1 MEEKHL
7 HEHEEECT
15 CGCHHEHREEHE
27 HEHCHDHHEEHDHD
41 CCCEHEEHEHHH
53 NHGCGCGHHHDHEE
67 HEHHHDHGCAC
78 GCGHDHHH
86 GEEEGNGKI
95 KIARIIIAGV
105 MLLVMVIFL
114 RDMKIPQL
122 VVSLVA
128 LLIAGYDVFL
138 EALEGI
144 KEKEL
149 LDECFLMT
157 IAAIGAFILGEYA
170 EGVGVI
176 LFFQIGE
183 TLEDFAVERSKK
195 SIKSLMDIRPD
206 IATIIENGV
215 ERGVNPE
222 DVKVGSIIIVKPG
235 EKIPLDGKIIEGTTS
250 LDTKALTGESMPRN
264 AEAGDEIFSG
274 MINLSGVIKIETT
287 KEFTES
293 TVAKIIELVEESE
306 ERKAKAEG
314 FISKFARYYTPI
326 VCALA
331 LIVALVI
338 PTVVGLITK
347 DFNYSV
353 WVYRALSFLVISCP
367 CALVISI
374 PLTFFA
380 GIGGA
385 SRVGILV
392 KGSNYIEVL
401 AKADTVVFD
410 KTGTLTEGSFNVTGV
425 HHTIREEKELINI
438 VASVES
444 FSNHPIASCVAK
456 ASNDIN
462 AELVTDYKEI
472 SGEGV
477 SAKYDGKLV
486 LIGNK
491 RLMSNNNVDIK
502 NCDNDLGTILHVAID
517 GVYEGHIVIE
527 DKIKD
532 NAESAMKALYAK
544 GVRKTVMLTG
554 DLASVAENVAKILH
568 IDKVFAELL
577 PQNKVE
583 KVDELLNN
591 KEGKGTLLFV
601 GDGINDAPTLARA
614 DCGIAMG
621 GLGAD
626 AAIEAADVVL
636 MDDNP
641 AKISNAIGIAKKTM
655 RIVYENITFAIGVKI
670 LCMVLA
676 GTGIASMWLAVFADV
691 GVMLICVLNAMRAL
705 FVKRV

>member
-1 MEEKHL
+1 MLKATNYKYYAINIKVGFIMEEKHL
-7 HEHEEECT
+7 HEHEEECG
-15 CGCHHEHREEHE
+15 CGCHHK
-27 HEHCHDHHEEHDHD
+27 HHEEH
-41 CCCEHEEHEHHH
+41 ENHH

-78 GCGHDHHH
+78 GCGHDHHN
-86 GEEEGNGKI
+86 GEEEGNEKI

-105 MLLVMVIFL
+105 MLLVTVIFL
-114 RDMKIPQL
+114 RDMKIPQF

-206 IATIIENGV
+206 TATIIENGI
-215 ERGVNPE
+215 ERVVNPE

-235 EKIPLDGKIIEGTTS
+235 EKIPLDGKIIEGVTS

-347 DFNYSV
+347 DFNYPV

-491 RLMSNNNVDIK
+491 RLMSNNNIDIK

-532 NAESAMKALYAK
+532 NAESAMKALYHK
-544 GVRKTVMLTG
+544 GVGKTVMLTG

-577 PQNKVE
+577 PQNKVG

>member
-1 MEEKHL
+1 MLKAPNYKYYAINIKVGFIMEEKHL
-7 HEHEEECT
+7 HEHEEECG
-15 CGCHHEHREEHE
+15 CGCHHK
-27 HEHCHDHHEEHDHD
+27 HHEEH
-41 CCCEHEEHEHHH
+41 ENHH

-86 GEEEGNGKI
+86 GEEEGNEKI

-105 MLLVMVIFL
+105 MLLVTVIFL

-206 IATIIENGV
+206 TATIIENGV
-215 ERGVNPE
+215 ERVVNPE

-338 PTVVGLITK
+338 PTVIGLITK
-347 DFNYSV
+347 DFNYPV

>member
-1 MEEKHL
+1 
-7 HEHEEECT
+7 
-15 CGCHHEHREEHE
+15 
-27 HEHCHDHHEEHDHD
+27 
-41 CCCEHEEHEHHH
+41 
-53 NHGCGCGHHHDHEE
+53 
-67 HEHHHDHGCAC
+67 
-78 GCGHDHHH
+78 
-86 GEEEGNGKI
+86 
-95 KIARIIIAGV
+95 
-105 MLLVMVIFL
+105 
-114 RDMKIPQL
+114 
-122 VVSLVA
+122 
-128 LLIAGYDVFL
+128 
-138 EALEGI
+138 
-144 KEKEL
+144 
-149 LDECFLMT
+149 
-157 IAAIGAFILGEYA
+157 
-170 EGVGVI
+170 
-176 LFFQIGE
+176 
-183 TLEDFAVERSKK
+183 
-195 SIKSLMDIRPD
+195 
-206 IATIIENGV
+206 
-215 ERGVNPE
+215 
-222 DVKVGSIIIVKPG
+222 
-235 EKIPLDGKIIEGTTS
+235 
-250 LDTKALTGESMPRN
+250 
-264 AEAGDEIFSG
+264 
-274 MINLSGVIKIETT
+274 
-287 KEFTES
+287 
-293 TVAKIIELVEESE
+293 
-306 ERKAKAEG
+306 
-314 FISKFARYYTPI
+314 
-326 VCALA
+326 
-331 LIVALVI
+331 
-338 PTVVGLITK
+338 
-347 DFNYSV
+347 
-353 WVYRALSFLVISCP
+353 
-367 CALVISI
+367 
-374 PLTFFA
+374 A

-491 RLMSNNNVDIK
+491 RLMSNNNIDIK

-532 NAESAMKALYAK
+532 NAESAMKALYHK
-544 GVRKTVMLTG
+544 GVGKTVMLTG

-577 PQNKVE
+577 PQNKVG

>member
-7 HEHEEECT
+7 HEHEEECG
-15 CGCHHEHREEHE
+15 CGCHHK
-27 HEHCHDHHEEHDHD
+27 HHEEH
-41 CCCEHEEHEHHH
+41 ENHH

-86 GEEEGNGKI
+86 GEEEGNEKI

-105 MLLVMVIFL
+105 MLLVTVIFL

-206 IATIIENGV
+206 TATIIENGV
-215 ERGVNPE
+215 ERVVNPE

-338 PTVVGLITK
+338 PTVIGLITK
-347 DFNYSV
+347 DFNYPV

>member
-1 MEEKHL
+1 MLKETNYKYYAINIKVGFIMEEKHL
-7 HEHEEECT
+7 HEHEEECG
-15 CGCHHEHREEHE
+15 CGCHHK
-27 HEHCHDHHEEHDHD
+27 HHEEH
-41 CCCEHEEHEHHH
+41 ENHH
-53 NHGCGCGHHHDHEE
+53 NHGCGCEHHHDHEE

-86 GEEEGNGKI
+86 GEEEGNEKI

-105 MLLVMVIFL
+105 MLLVTVIFL

-206 IATIIENGV
+206 TATVIENGV
-215 ERGVNPE
+215 ERVVNPE

-347 DFNYSV
+347 DFNYPV

-554 DLASVAENVAKILH
+554 DLGSVAENVAKILH

>member
-1 MEEKHL
+1 MSKETKYKYYAINIKVGFIMEEKHL
-7 HEHEEECT
+7 HEHEEECG
-15 CGCHHEHREEHE
+15 CGCHHKH
-27 HEHCHDHHEEHDHD
+27 
-41 CCCEHEEHEHHH
+41 HEEHEHHH
-53 NHGCGCGHHHDHEE
+53 NHDCGCGHHHDHEE

-86 GEEEGNGKI
+86 GEEEGDGKI

-105 MLLVMVIFL
+105 MLLVTVIFL

-206 IATIIENGV
+206 TATIIENGV
-215 ERGVNPE
+215 ERVVNPE

-264 AEAGDEIFSG
+264 AEVGDEIFSG

-347 DFNYSV
+347 DFNYPV

-532 NAESAMKALYAK
+532 NAEGAMKALCAK

-554 DLASVAENVAKILH
+554 DLGSVAENVAKILH
-568 IDKVFAELL
+568 IDNVFAELL

-676 GTGIASMWLAVFADV
+676 GTGIASMWLHY
-691 GVMLICVLNAMRAL
+691 
-705 FVKRV
+705 